1 MERIIAHYKVNTIHD
16 IWPNLTIFVHGGVSF
31 DPYKKSFEKLL
42 GKPLIYMETYLAS
55 EGFFGFQYIPFSKSM
70 RLVLNNGIFYEF
82 IPFTEANFTADGEMV
97 DNPETYKIDEVE
109 EGKEYA
115 LLISTNSG
123 SWRYLI
129 GDTIKFV
136 SKDDCEI
143 MITGRTKHFLSLCGE
158 HLSMDNMNKA
168 IELVSDE
175 LNIRVKEFTVTG
187 EKYGTLFAHRWYIGI
202 EDETDPRLFKE
213 KLDARLKEIND
224 DYKVERTAALK
235 EVFVELLPSQMFYK
249 WMKSQGKEGGQ
260 HKFPRVLKKEKLE
273 SWKAFLQEENVDVK
287 TG

>member
-1 MERIIAHYKVNTIHD
+1 
-16 IWPNLTIFVHGGVSF
+16 
-31 DPYKKSFEKLL
+31 
-42 GKPLIYMETYLAS
+42 
-55 EGFFGFQYIPFSKSM
+55 
-70 RLVLNNGIFYEF
+70 VLNNGIFYEF
-82 IPFTEANFTADGEMV
+82 IPFNETNFTADGEMV
-97 DNPETYKIDEVE
+97 DNPQTYKIDEVE

-168 IELVSDE
+168 VELVSDE

-187 EKYGTLFAHRWYIGI
+187 EKYGSLFAHRWYIGI
-202 EDETDPRLFKE
+202 EDETDPKLFKE
-213 KLDARLKEIND
+213 RLDAKLKEIND

-235 EVFVELLPSQMFYK
+235 EIFVELIPSQLFYK
-249 WMKSQGKEGGQ
+249 WMKAQGKEGGQ
-260 HKFPRVLKKEKLE
+260 NKFPRVLKKEKLE
-273 SWKAFLQEENVDVK
+273 SWKAFLLEENVELK
-287 TG
+287 GG